1 MENNFILVSDTIKN
15 LMYSFTKI
23 RLNNERSYYIEK
35 TRQTAPKNTI
45 STDTFFT
52 KLKKGTSNF
61 FNSGT
66 YNKYVDKRNKIDD
79 YIKKYDDENYNLIEY
94 NDSEIRQ
101 KVREVFV
108 NDKYGLAKLEF
119 IMNFITSDSY
129 EYETNSESFSEIS
142 QLLDLEYDYVM
153 NIYNLMK
160 KVYSEISINKRSINT
175 NALAIASLITIP
187 LIISGVGAIIGGYA
201 VAGSVTTA
209 GLAGAGLGLGMAEGV
224 AVLCLA
230 SAAGFG
236 LTYGLT
242 YKGLELN
249 QKRKLKQEF
258 AELSIEQTTMSLV
271 KTMISMLHLHDFSDS
286 EAKELYNSYV
296 DDYIDLKSDCDVRLF
311 LKEEKVLENKD
322 KNSIFAN
329 ADIYLK
335 KHLFS
340 V

>member
-23 RLNNERSYYIEK
+23 RLNKERSYYIGK

-61 FNSGT
+61 LNSGT

-119 IMNFITSDSY
+119 IMNFVTNDSY

-175 NALAIASLITIP
+175 KALAIASLITIP

-230 SAAGFG
+230 SAVGFG

-249 QKRKLKQEF
+249 KKIKLKQEF
-258 AELSIEQTTMSLV
+258 AGLSIEQTTMSLV

-296 DDYIDLKSDCDVRLF
+296 EEYIDLKSDCDVRLF

>member
-296 DDYIDLKSDCDVRLF
+296 EEYIDLKSDCDVRLF